1 MSIFDDHIPNK
12 TLIQTYVFCSDEH
25 AEDKAFYVSTI
36 DRTSSSMYGGRYAE
50 SIVWE
55 WDSTTKQRGD
65 IVHMGEG
72 GEGSIRTHFS
82 ICEKLYKDGT
92 MQTEEDEE

>member
-1 MSIFDDHIPNK
+1 MK
-12 TLIQTYVFCSDEH
+12 
-25 AEDKAFYVSTI
+25 
-36 DRTSSSMYGGRYAE
+36 AE

-65 IVHMGEG
+65 ILHMGEG
-72 GEGSIRTHFS
+72 GEGSIRAHFN

-92 MQTEEDEE
+92 MQTEEDKE